1 MRSTAMV
8 HVRIDEQLKTSA
20 AETLG
25 NMGLS
30 ISDAVRI
37 FLKRVVVEKAI
48 PFDVRIP
55 NAETVAAIQEL
66 EAGNGARFSSVE
78 ALMDDLNA
86 DS

>member
-8 HVRIDEQLKTSA
+8 HVRIDEQLKTNA

-86 DS
+86 DT